1 MSNVMF
7 RLYRISIETLKSKE
21 TVRWAIL
28 GELPELIL
36 ENASYVTKCPSAGL
50 TQTFY
55 LYSVPEKYITMLD
68 MLEADWR
75 NRLPEEFEFVD
86 DDSYESMT
94 AWNEF
99 LIEEGRI
106 TKDYV

>member
-7 RLYRISIETLKSKE
+7 RLYRINIETLKSKE
-21 TVRWAIL
+21 TVRWAIP
-28 GELPELIL
+28 GEVPELIL

-50 TQTFY
+50 TRTFY

-75 NRLPEEFEFVD
+75 DRLPEEFEFVD
-86 DDSYESMT
+86 DDYYESMT

-99 LIEEGRI
+99 LIEEGHI